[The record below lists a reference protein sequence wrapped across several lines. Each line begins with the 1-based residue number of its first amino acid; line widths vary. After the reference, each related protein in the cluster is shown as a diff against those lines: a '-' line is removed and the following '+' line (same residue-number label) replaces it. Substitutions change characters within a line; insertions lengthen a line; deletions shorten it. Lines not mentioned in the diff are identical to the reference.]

1 MRKINL
7 LISFAFLCI
16 FLVSCSLNSSTV
28 PRYGTNTG
36 NFVGDSG
43 DASGILSINSL
54 LILPLAFD
62 ANTREQSRNARIFY
76 DALVNAFKSD
86 LDMEISTDQRFLN
99 DFNGENPGACLNFA
113 KAKGPSYGSDAVL
126 CTTLHQFK
134 ERRGSSLGSENPA
147 ELSFSMQIL
156 RISDGRSIWMGDFVF
171 KDKALNENLLNLDTR
186 ISKRGEDAGWQS
198 ARIMIERGFHEASAD
213 FARRRLEK
221 FAPGKF

>member
-7 LISFAFLCI
+7 LISFAFLCL
-16 FLVSCSLNSSTV
+16 FLISCSPNSSTV
-28 PRYGTNTG
+28 PRYGTKTG
-36 NFVGDSG
+36 NFVGDSA

-62 ANTREQSRNARIFY
+62 DNTREQSKNARIFY
-76 DALVNAFKSD
+76 DALVNAFRGD
-86 LDMEISTDQRFLN
+86 LDMEIKTDERFLS
-99 DFNGENPGACLNFA
+99 DFNSGNPGACLNFA
-113 KAKGPSYGSDAVL
+113 RAKGPSYGSDAVL
-126 CTTLHQFK
+126 CTTLHRFK
-134 ERRGSSLGSENPA
+134 ERGGSSLGSENPA

-171 KDKALNENLLNLDTR
+171 KDQALNENLLSLDAR
-186 ISKRGEDAGWQS
+186 ISKRGENAGWQS
-198 ARIMIERGFHEASAD
+198 ASVMIERGFHEASED